1 MKYSIETT
9 DYGCIETLEISNSEK
24 YQKRTQR
31 IKGGCRSLD
40 DDFSDQ
46 MEKAGIDEEIIEKAY
61 EVYDDFG
68 ALDFMELAELIE

>member
-9 DYGCIETLEISNSEK
+9 DYGCIETLEISNGEK

-46 MEKAGIDEEIIEKAY
+46 MERRGSTKKLLRKHMKYTMISEPWI
-61 EVYDDFG
+61 
-68 ALDFMELAELIE
+68 LWSWQN

>member
-1 MKYSIETT
+1 
-9 DYGCIETLEISNSEK
+9 
-24 YQKRTQR
+24 
-31 IKGGCRSLD
+31 
-40 DDFSDQ
+40 

>member
-9 DYGCIETLEISNSEK
+9 DYGCIEPLEISNGEK

>member
-9 DYGCIETLEISNSEK
+9 DYGCIETLEISNGEK

-46 MEKAGIDEEIIEKAY
+46 MEKAGID
-61 EVYDDFG
+61 
-68 ALDFMELAELIE
+68 

>member
-9 DYGCIETLEISNSEK
+9 DYGCIETLELSNGEK

-68 ALDFMELAELIE
+68 ALDFMELAELID